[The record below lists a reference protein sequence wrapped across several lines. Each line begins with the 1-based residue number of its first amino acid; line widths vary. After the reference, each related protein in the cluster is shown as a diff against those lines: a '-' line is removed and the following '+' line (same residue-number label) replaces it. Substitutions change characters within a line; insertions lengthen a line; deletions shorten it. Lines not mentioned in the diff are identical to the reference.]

1 MPDADSAPN
10 PPVVT
15 LANGVRIV
23 AMRMP
28 HLETASVSVFVRVG
42 SAHESAALNGISHFV
57 EHMVFKGTQAR
68 DARRINLDAERLGAE
83 VNAHTDKDHTAFHM
97 SGLGAHAPQFVRMLC
112 DLVRHATFPEAEVER
127 ERQVLLQEHIED
139 DDDPMALAYRLF
151 DHACYRL
158 HPLARPVIGSRRNIE
173 RLSRADLVD
182 WVGRHYN
189 GANVIVAAAGAVDPD
204 AIAREVEA
212 ALGSMPRG
220 AVDLVAS
227 PTWAGG
233 LRSGRITG
241 SSQTHV
247 VLGFPIPGLAA
258 DDPVGEVAAA
268 LFGEG
273 MSSPLM
279 AELRERRGL
288 VYYAACS
295 ADLLERSGEFVVEA
309 SFAPEQLDE
318 ALREIAR
325 LLLAHATAVDPV
337 DLERARNQVTV
348 RLLRASERPTRRL
361 EQAALDLYALQRV
374 RGRDERIARIE
385 AVSAEQLRAAFER
398 LLAAPVSLAI
408 AGRIGRGVGDRAR
421 AGLAGL
427 RLG

>member
-1 MPDADSAPN
+1 MHDSDPHS
-10 PPVVT
+10 PVAT

-23 AMRMP
+23 AIRMP

-57 EHMVFKGTQAR
+57 EHMVFKGTHAR

-97 SGLGAHAPQFVRMLC
+97 SGLAAHAPQFVRMLC
-112 DLVRHATFPEAEVER
+112 ELVRHATFPEAEVER
-127 ERQVLLQEHIED
+127 ERQVLVQEHIED

-182 WVGRHYN
+182 WVGRHYV
-189 GANVIVAAAGAVDPD
+189 GANVIVAAAGAIDPES
-204 AIAREVEA
+204 IAHEVEV
-212 ALGSMPRG
+212 ALGAMPRG
-220 AVDLVAS
+220 AANMVAS
-227 PTWAGG
+227 PAWAGG
-233 LRSGRITG
+233 FRSGRITG

-247 VLGFPIPGLAA
+247 VLGFPIPGLVG
-258 DDPVGEVAAA
+258 DDPVDELASA

-325 LLLAHATAVDPV
+325 LLLAHAAAVDPV

-374 RGRDERIARIE
+374 RGRDERIGRIE
-385 AVSAEQLRAAFER
+385 AISAEQLRAAFER
-398 LLAAPVSLAI
+398 MLAVPVSLAI
-408 AGRIGRGVGDRAR
+408 AGRIGRGAGDRAR
-421 AGLAGL
+421 EALAGL